1 MKKVFLFAALVAGVM
16 SIASCNKEQNALPE
30 GEKVTITVSFPEV
43 AESKVAMEE
52 GQQALNLKWEN
63 DDKLTVVGNT
73 TEVFTVESVSED
85 GKTATFTGNAVVGD
99 KFDVI
104 LSDQG
109 VNYLKRDYT
118 PKVGAA
124 SDELKYDAVL
134 KGVNTYENVSFS
146 QSWAEAHGGT
156 FSETGCIMLNIQL
169 PEGCTD
175 ITAVKLV
182 APDTVFSNSN
192 EEGCG
197 KSYAKVINFAEP
209 QNPENGILKVYYM
222 SSMVSDV
229 LKASSEMAVVLD
241 GAKKFLKEF
250 TISKDT
256 EIAPGKRNVIT
267 LNSQNW
273 NECGYNY
280 AHTLNVKKGIWC
292 APYTNICTY
301 HKNGTG
307 PGWTVDQDFNDNYL
321 WTYIPG
327 TDVITY
333 TDTTFDGWSDSV
345 NSNATMLGVINLK
358 TPKYVDAF
366 YIGRY
371 TNDKY
376 PATKIATKYGEVWLS
391 NDTSN
396 DAEFP
401 EGYLNTNLTRVT
413 NEAINGYWL
422 KWKAK
427 KWVKLC
433 DFEFPNDKANSV
445 DVAVPAPFKAKYM
458 MVVLHAKGE
467 SIRLGVSEINAYLY
481 NF

>member
-1 MKKVFLFAALVAGVM
+1 MKKIFLFAAILAGVA
-16 SIASCNKEQNALPE
+16 SLASCNKEQNAQPE

-43 AESKVAMEE
+43 VESKVAMEE
-52 GQQALNLKWEN
+52 GQQALDLKWEY
-63 DDKLTVVGNT
+63 DDKITVVGNST
-73 TEVFTVESVSED
+73 KVFTVASISGD
-85 GKTATFTGNAVVGD
+85 GKTAVFTGNAVEGD

-104 LSDQG
+104 LSDEG

-146 QSWAEAHGGT
+146 QSWAAAHGGT

-197 KSYAKVINFAEP
+197 KSYARVVKFAEP
-209 QNPENGILKVYYM
+209 QTPENGILKVYYM

-280 AHTLNVKKGIWC
+280 AHTFTANKKEWK
-292 APYTNICTY
+292 ALYTNNCTAA
-301 HKNGTG
+301 NGG
-307 PGWTVDQDFNDNYL
+307 PVFAVDQGFKDQYTWNYVASEACS
-321 WTYIPG
+321 
-327 TDVITY
+327 TDSG
-333 TDTTFDGWSDSV
+333 FDAWSESV
-345 NSNATMLGVINLK
+345 NATATMLGIFNLN

-366 YIGRY
+366 YLARY
-371 TNDKY
+371 SNSEFAVKKKTR
-376 PATKIATKYGEVWLS
+376 YGEVWLS

-396 DAEFP
+396 DIEFP
-401 EGYLNTNLTRVT
+401 EGYLTTGLIAGAV
-413 NEAINGYWL
+413 EAEQIAGYWPR
-422 KWKAK
+422 WKSK

-433 DFEFPNDKANSV
+433 DFEFPNDNANSV

-458 MVVLHAKGE
+458 MVLVHTQDTE
-467 SIRLGVSEINAYLY
+467 DIRVAVSEINAYLY